1 MQFGNF
7 YHLSS
12 CIFHHPKDNSSD
24 LLSSLRFISLWD
36 LSKRCWLDWNTWAHG
51 LPEYSFYIEGGRCQ
65 FGSVCEFLHL
75 KGTWSTTEVCILLPL
90 SK

>member
-1 MQFGNF
+1 LGIFII
-7 YHLSS
+7 YHHVYFITQKTTVLTCCHPLDSS
-12 CIFHHPKDNSSD
+12 HCD
-24 LLSSLRFISLWD
+24 D

-51 LPEYSFYIEGGRCQ
+51 LPEYPFYIEGGRCQ